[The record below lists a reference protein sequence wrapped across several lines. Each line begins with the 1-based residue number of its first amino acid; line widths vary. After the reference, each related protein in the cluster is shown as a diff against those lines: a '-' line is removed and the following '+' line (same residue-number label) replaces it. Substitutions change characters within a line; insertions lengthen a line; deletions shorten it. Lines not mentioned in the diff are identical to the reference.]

1 MSTQPPTRTSGP
13 APADSSPVGLE
24 VEVDVG
30 AVAHGGH
37 CVARHEGRV
46 LFVRHALPGERV
58 VARITEGA
66 PRDSYWR
73 ADAVQVLSASADRV
87 TPPCPWAGPGLCGG
101 CDWQHARVEAQRGLK
116 AAVITEQLE
125 RLGGVDVAAVPG
137 LLGRPLEVEAV
148 DGDGV
153 DVEAGL
159 RWRTRVQYAA
169 GPGGRLGLR
178 EHRSHRVVEVDDCR
192 IAAPRAAE
200 VDPRATAWPGAE
212 SVEVV
217 APQPG
222 EDRLLVVTPRRSD
235 AGSGGTRRLRLPTPP
250 EASSLAV
257 VGDEG
262 LTRVRGRTWVAQE
275 VALPRG
281 PRSFRVTG
289 SGFWQ
294 VHPGAAAALA
304 EAVVGFAQLQ
314 PGERVADL
322 YSGAGLLTAALA
334 AEVGEDGVVVSVEG
348 DARAVA
354 DARRNLRDLPHVRV
368 QAGRVD
374 RALAAMAADGETTDV
389 VVLDPP
395 RVGARRGVL
404 ERVAALRPRTVVHVA
419 CDPAALAR
427 DVAVLGELGYRLEGL
442 RAFDLFPQTHHVE
455 AVARLVRV

>member
-1 MSTQPPTRTSGP
+1 MTTQPPTQPPTSALP
-13 APADSSPVGLE
+13 PADGSPVGLE

-58 VARITEGA
+58 VARVTEGA

-73 ADAVQVLSASADRV
+73 ADAVQVLRASDDRV

-125 RLGGVDVAAVPG
+125 RLGGVDVAAV
-137 LLGRPLEVEAV
+137 LGRPLEVEAV

-262 LTRVRGRTWVAQE
+262 LTRVRGRTWVVQE

-281 PRSFRVTG
+281 SRSFRVTG

-304 EAVVGFAQLQ
+304 QAVVSFAQLQ

-404 ERVAALRPRTVVHVA
+404 ERVVALRPRTVVHVA

-455 AVARLVRV
+455 AVARLVRG